1 MGAESILYHARMRVL
16 QSRQGSRRSNG
27 PSRRGAAAS
36 PGVMPLH
43 VVRQPC
49 AKEKIVPPKEVLPR
63 DRAFRYKYLQHHQ
76 PKGIKR
82 MPSLKRPP
90 DPAREEIVRFARIR
104 AAQKEQEGIAK
115 SKAKANAEASVTAA
129 TPTTTAASKT
139 AISKKPPRLPRASGV
154 QMNSPTSVMTLPP
167 LMGSGLLQPSSMSQR
182 STCEDFSS
190 EEEEGGSFA
199 FLSEWSSLSSSSSS
213 PVVAKRQLPA
223 LR

>member
-27 PSRRGAAAS
+27 PNRQGAAQA
-36 PGVMPLH
+36 VMPLH

-104 AAQKEQEGIAK
+104 AAKKEQEGIAK
-115 SKAKANAEASVTAA
+115 ANANAQALVTAA

-139 AISKKPPRLPRASGV
+139 AISKKPPRLARASGV

-182 STCEDFSS
+182 SNCEDFSS

-213 PVVAKRQLPA
+213 PSVAKRQLPA